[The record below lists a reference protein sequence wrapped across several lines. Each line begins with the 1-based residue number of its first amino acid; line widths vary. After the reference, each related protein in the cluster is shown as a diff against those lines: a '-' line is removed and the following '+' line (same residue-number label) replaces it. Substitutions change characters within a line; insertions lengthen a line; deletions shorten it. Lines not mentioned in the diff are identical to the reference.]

1 MAHVGDAAQLPRR
14 EGTMRREALG
24 TTVETWYQVVGD
36 LDAGLPPLLVVHGGP
51 GATHDYLLA
60 MADLAGDG
68 RAVVFYDQVGNGRST
83 HLPDLDPALWTV
95 QAVRR
100 RAWPPWCATS
110 GCTSAGSTCSVSRG
124 AACSAPSTCSTTPRA
139 ACCRSPWPTARRP
152 SSLWLQACGRLR
164 EGLDPDVQAA
174 LQRHEDAGT
183 TDSPEYQEAMKVFY
197 DRHVCRVLPNPPEV
211 AATFAAIESDPTV
224 YMAMNGP
231 SEFHVIGS
239 LVGWSLIDRLHRVPV
254 PTLVLAGEHDEAQPE
269 VWEPFTAL
277 IPQVRSHVVAG
288 ASHMPHVEQPQEFLD
303 VVSTFLRDTDPRSFS
318 RLGRLPRLRSP
329 ERVSPCTH
337 TVPRRHLA
345 VTVCSVSLGV
355 VDAHDRRARRPLP
368 GRGAVPR
375 HHGLRVAAPACRRR
389 PRAGAPAARGFGL
402 DALRRRR
409 GRRRRPAGAGAL
421 G

>member
-1 MAHVGDAAQLPRR
+1 
-14 EGTMRREALG
+14 MRREALG

-95 QAVRR
+95 QLFVDELAALVRHLGLHER
-100 RAWPPWCATS
+100 GFHLLGQSWGGMLGPEYVLDDPES
-110 GCTSAGSTCSVSRG
+110 GLLSLTVAD
-124 AACSAPSTCSTTPRA
+124 
-139 ACCRSPWPTARRP
+139 SPA
-152 SSLWLQACGRLR
+152 SIELWLQACGRLR

-318 RLGRLPRLRSP
+318 S
-329 ERVSPCTH
+329 S
-337 TVPRRHLA
+337 A
-345 VTVCSVSLGV
+345 
-355 VDAHDRRARRPLP
+355 AYRA
-368 GRGAVPR
+368 
-375 HHGLRVAAPACRRR
+375 
-389 PRAGAPAARGFGL
+389 
-402 DALRRRR
+402 
-409 GRRRRPAGAGAL
+409 
-421 G
+421 